1 MWGEELCGMRIN
13 RGDLVLV
20 LGARTTDKYGV
31 MQLNV
36 SAENGKVIVNPQGYL
51 LPEWAKRQTVL
62 APVKPAGFNPE
73 EVLKFVQDLKEA
85 DRERLSIFKIIGV
98 I

>member
-1 MWGEELCGMRIN
+1 MRIN

-62 APVKPAGFNPE
+62 VPIKPAGFNPE
-73 EVLKFVQDLKEA
+73 EVLKFV
-85 DRERLSIFKIIGV
+85 
-98 I
+98 